1 MSELKTQKTEYKRIA
16 TPKEVDAMSSKT
28 HEEIAEVLDGVH
40 VVWDNAML
48 LAVVE
53 GIAYPIREIAENH

>member
-1 MSELKTQKTEYKRIA
+1 MSEQTKIQYERIA
-16 TPKEVDAMSSKT
+16 TPNEVEAMSSKT
-28 HEEIAEVLDGVH
+28 HEEIASVLDGVH

-48 LAVVE
+48 LAIVE